1 MRETILEILKETNR
15 AIDYQKEKAL
25 IDDKLIDSLELMEI
39 ISDLE
44 SAFQIEIGMEEIVPA
59 NFNSVEAIEQMVSR
73 LSKKA

>member
-59 NFNSVEAIEQMVSR
+59 NFNSAEAIEQMVSR